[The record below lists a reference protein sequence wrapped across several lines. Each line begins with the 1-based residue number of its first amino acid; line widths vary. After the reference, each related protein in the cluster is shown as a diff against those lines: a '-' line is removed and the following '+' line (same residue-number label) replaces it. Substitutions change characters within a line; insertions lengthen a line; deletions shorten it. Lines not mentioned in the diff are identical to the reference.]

1 MVPVLEHGTKKENNT
16 RGYRI
21 TRWGVLF
28 FSLHSFFI
36 LFFCNC
42 CKKYLIITIKKPG
55 HRLKTKKVGSS
66 IQVKPLAVRRW
77 GSEGARGRGCVGARR
92 RGWHLPTPPN
102 RSFVFSSFKTSSQLS
117 HGYEISPWTC
127 HGINLSLSVNCRY
140 TLPKKNI
147 QKRSERSKSIKYNYF
162 FSPQVH
168 ERATKV
174 GRGLV
179 AIGCEPSQKSFIG
192 IYGPNRVEVWYRIIL
207 TSICNF
213 YRCTIQ
219 NLSSIDRV
227 AFMGD
232 G

>member
-1 MVPVLEHGTKKENNT
+1 MRKRGGEGTRV
-16 RGYRI
+16 RGGEKARM
-21 TRWGVLF
+21 TP
-28 FSLHSFFI
+28 SHS
-36 LFFCNC
+36 
-42 CKKYLIITIKKPG
+42 T
-55 HRLKTKKVGSS
+55 H
-66 IQVKPLAVRRW
+66 
-77 GSEGARGRGCVGARR
+77 
-92 RGWHLPTPPN
+92 